1 MHRLRSLAALLLLTA
16 LGLLACRHGSTAT
29 AGAPVE
35 KATASSEARWWH
47 GSVFYEVFVR
57 SFADADGDG
66 KGDLRGLTA
75 RLDHLVDL
83 GVDAMWLMP
92 IHPSPSYHG
101 YDVTDDRAVNPD
113 YGTLEDFRALLEA
126 AKARGLRV
134 IIDFVMNHA
143 SREHPWFQ
151 DALRDPE
158 SKYRD
163 YFVFREAADPRWKR
177 PWDGASVWHSAPVGV
192 YYGLFWEGMPD
203 WNLGNAEVFEHMVE
217 SMRFWLR
224 LGVAGF
230 RVDAARHLF
239 EGADGQLVDRPENHV
254 FMKRVRAA
262 LEPEFPELLLV
273 AEAWSDTETVASYYG
288 DGDEFHLAFSFDLAA
303 AVKSSVRDGN
313 RADLNQALARAAKAY
328 RDRRFEAPFLANH
341 DMQRVM
347 RSLEGDLEEAKLA
360 TAVLMALPGTPF
372 LYYGEEIG
380 MQGGPSPKDEDKRT
394 PMRWSEEKS
403 GDARLNPNS
412 RGSSRVSPDLTARW
426 HWAEEGRGVSVA
438 AQKGQPGSLYEA
450 YRELVGLRK
459 AEAALMHG
467 EVSTPSLSGG
477 GRGTLAIRR
486 THEGTS
492 VLFLANLADEAA
504 EVSVSLPWSGKTLW
518 SVGEVELSGGA
529 ELTARLGPRSAAFL
543 K

>member
-1 MHRLRSLAALLLLTA
+1 MHRLRSSTALLFLTSCA
-16 LGLLACRHGSTAT
+16 LVACRHGSTEPAS
-29 AGAPVE
+29 APTG
-35 KATASSEARWWH
+35 KDSAPSEARWWH
-47 GSVFYEVFVR
+47 GSVFYEIFVR

-66 KGDLRGLTA
+66 NGDFRGLTT
-75 RLDHLVDL
+75 RLEHLTEL
-83 GVDAMWLMP
+83 GVDAVWLMP

-101 YDVTDDRAVNPD
+101 YDVTDDRAVHPD
-113 YGTLEDFRALLEA
+113 YGSMEDFRALLVA

-151 DALRDPE
+151 AALRDPK

-177 PWDGASVWHSAPVGV
+177 PWDGASVWHSAPGGV

-239 EGADGQLVDRPENHV
+239 ESEDGQLMDRPENHA
-254 FMKRVRAA
+254 FMRRVRAA

-273 AEAWSDTETVASYYG
+273 AEAWSDTETVATYFG

-303 AVKSSVRDGN
+303 AVKTSVKDGN

-347 RSLEGDLEEAKLA
+347 RSFEGDEAKAKLA
-360 TAVLMALPGTPF
+360 AAVLMALPGTPF

-394 PMRWSEEKS
+394 PMRWADLSELS
-403 GDARLNPNS
+403 HG
-412 RGSSRVSPDLTARW
+412 RGAAW
-426 HWAEEGRGVSVA
+426 HWAEEAPGVSVA
-438 AQKGQPGSLYEA
+438 AQKGQPGSLFET
-450 YRELVGLRK
+450 YRALVALRK

-467 EVSTPSLSGG
+467 EISTPAITGG
-477 GRGTLAIRR
+477 GRGTVAILR
-486 THEGTS
+486 TVDGAS
-492 VLFLANLADEAA
+492 VLFLANFADEAA
-504 EVSVSLPWSGKTLW
+504 EVSISLPLGGQALW
-518 SVGEVELSGGA
+518 SLGEVQLTGGA
-529 ELTARLGPRSAAFL
+529 SLTARLGPRSAVFL